1 MADSK
6 FTQLMGHDVSSTA
19 NLCFPTGAAQFQSCH
34 DATGCG
40 GNEVIGVSNSRDCC
54 LGSGLSFRDGG
65 TCRQCIGK
73 QLSSSNY
80 CSQVSEIFSIC
91 YRSIIGS
98 YTVLYLALYATD
110 LVYV

>member
-6 FTQLMGHDVSSTA
+6 FTHLMGHNVGSTA
-19 NLCFPTGAAQFQSCH
+19 NLCFPTGTAQFQSCH

-40 GNEVIGVSNSRDCC
+40 GNEVSGVSNASDCC

-73 QLSSSNY
+73 LLI
-80 CSQVSEIFSIC
+80 IFLKLLQSK
-91 YRSIIGS
+91 
-98 YTVLYLALYATD
+98 
-110 LVYV
+110 